1 MQHAGLA
8 RYDEHLSPARV
19 SRILD
24 RLLGHGV
31 ALQERSPQLLC
42 ALALAEAL
50 EAGLVHVH
58 EDFCD
63 GPVKEVGHVVVA
75 IQRKHRQR

>member
-1 MQHAGLA
+1 VRAGLP
-8 RYDEHLSPARV
+8 RRDEHISPSRV

-31 ALQERSPQLLC
+31 ALEKRSPQILC
-42 ALALAEAL
+42 VLAFAQAS
-50 EAGLVHVH
+50 EAGVVHMH

-63 GPVKEVGHVVVA
+63 GLVEEVGHVGVA
-75 IQRKHRQR
+75 IQREHRQR